1 MFRGRYEHTIDKKG
15 RISIPSKYREILIQK
30 YDETLIITNNYDSC
44 LVAFP
49 KEEWELLEK
58 KVAKLPQMKP
68 EVRAFQRYFISG
80 AVECPVDKQGRI
92 LIPQSL
98 RDYAKIT
105 KDVILVGLTKKFEI
119 WAKDKWEP
127 EFDKSRETF
136 ENSGDTL
143 GDLGI

>member
-15 RISIPSKYREILIQK
+15 RISIPYKYREILVEK
-30 YDETLIITNNYDSC
+30 GDETLIVTNFDSC

-49 KEEWELLEK
+49 REEWEILEK

-68 EVRAFQRYFISG
+68 EVKAFQRYFISG
-80 AVECPVDKQGRI
+80 AIECPLDKQGRI
-92 LIPQSL
+92 VIPQSL
-98 RDYAKIT
+98 REYAKLN
-105 KDVILVGLTKKFEI
+105 KEVVLVGLVRKFEI
-119 WAKDKWEP
+119 YSKEKWEN
-127 EFDKSRETF
+127 EFEKSRDKF